1 MSSYISHSRFVYTNY
16 DKIQEAINLNII
28 NANDIVLCEDTKEM
42 ILIRDDLS
50 LFPVKSKVYRYI
62 DYQSAEESINKN
74 PDTYEGQLVS
84 VLSDKGNY
92 EAYIVNK
99 NKQGVFYITPLN
111 AYNGTIDYDT
121 LGHKPLV
128 NLYGA
133 IGEPIIL
140 DQQKDGFYSV
150 NGNYK
155 ISDNL
160 DTVFSSMSNNIFII
174 SHLEDGSVKIKKIG
188 ADEMID
194 YSISNDNVTQY
205 IVPTTEWLEEQGYA
219 SKEYVDAKIAALDF
233 MTKDDVE
240 IYITEILDSVI
251 DEKISNKFEAT
262 TDIEI
267 VGIFMK

>member
-1 MSSYISHSRFVYTNY
+1 MSNYISHSRFVYTNY

-62 DYQSAEESINKN
+62 DYQSAEESLNKN
-74 PDTYEGQLVS
+74 SDAYEGQLVS
-84 VLSDKGNY
+84 VLSDKGSY

-99 NKQGVFYITPLN
+99 NKQGAFYITPLN
-111 AYNGTIDYDT
+111 AFSGTINYDT
-121 LGHKPLV
+121 LGHKPIT
-128 NLYGA
+128 NLYGLVSN
-133 IGEPIIL
+133 PIVL
-140 DQQKDGFYSV
+140 DQQADGIYSV

-160 DTVFSSMSNNIFII
+160 DTVFSSVSNNMFIV
-174 SHLEDGSVKIKKIG
+174 SHLDNGTVKIKKIG
-188 ADEMID
+188 AEEMID
-194 YSISNDNVTQY
+194 YSISNENVTQY
-205 IVPTTEWLEEQGYA
+205 IVPTTEWLEKQGYA
-219 SKEYVDAKIAALDF
+219 SKEYVDTKIAALDF
-233 MTKDDVE
+233 MTKNDAE

-262 TDIEI
+262 TDREI

>member
-1 MSSYISHSRFVYTNY
+1 MANYISHSRFVYTNY

-50 LFPVKSKVYRYI
+50 LFPVKSKVYRFI
-62 DYQSAEESINKN
+62 DYQSAEDSLNKN

-99 NKQGVFYITPLN
+99 NKQGAFYITPLN
-111 AYNGTIDYDT
+111 AYSGTIDYDT
-121 LGHKPLV
+121 LGHKPII

-133 IGEPIIL
+133 IGDLIVL
-140 DQQKDGFYSV
+140 DQQADGIYSV

-160 DTVFSSMSNNIFII
+160 DTVFSSMSNNMFIV
-174 SHLEDGSVKIKKIG
+174 SHLEDGTVKIKKIG

-194 YSISNDNVTQY
+194 YSISNENVTQY

-219 SKEYVDAKIAALDF
+219 SKEYVDNKIAALDF
-233 MTKDDVE
+233 MTKNDAE
-240 IYITEILDSVI
+240 IYISEILDSLI
-251 DEKISNKFEAT
+251 DEKINNKFEAT
-262 TDIEI
+262 TDREI
-267 VGIFMK
+267 VDIFK